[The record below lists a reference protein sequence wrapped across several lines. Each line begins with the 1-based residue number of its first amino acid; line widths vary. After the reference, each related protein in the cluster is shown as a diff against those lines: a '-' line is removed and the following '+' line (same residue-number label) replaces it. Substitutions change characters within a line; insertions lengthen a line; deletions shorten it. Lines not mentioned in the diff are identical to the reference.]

1 MLTYKL
7 STFFFCFSDASEPW
21 QLGLQDPATSVVEG
35 MIFFHDYLMFFLI
48 GIGFFLLWIS
58 YIILKNFDENT
69 NFSIINF
76 THYSPL
82 EFMGT
87 ANRVDVIL
95 LTSIFLFSTLFYCLT
110 MIVKINFLIF
120 KLRIQIKAITNIIS
134 LLDEKLLSLAQQA
147 DNRMIMTAI
156 GIAVVIVIG
165 LLFFFFSGGGPGPG
179 PGGSSITSDSFTPRG
194 SEGSLSRAPSST
206 DLGGKYTQGPSLD
219 NPSLG
224 INDLAA
230 PTPEATVVETTILG
244 LVEPLKDKFTVIF
257 EKVRDQLLPTL
268 DRSNWLDSANNKI
281 SFFQDSHTVK
291 VGSSVKEWLS
301 ALKASSEKIAEKGE
315 ISIDVLQSVAKT
327 VDSINEILP
336 VFIDQL
342 DLFLAGAKLN
352 GRPYLQT
359 EVSDFEFIISCRNLA
374 KELLEKLSENETLL
388 TQGSIVFPEWFP
400 GLLCF
405 FSTLNVAC
413 SEEVSNLLS
422 TQIRTIFEQL
432 KNHPFKSDLKDFL
445 IRKLYDCYISMMTL
459 MNSTSKSM
467 SSINY
472 LRETRVTDD
481 IHAIPKLLDK
491 LYEHHGLLNVDPN
504 HIFLF
509 LG

>member
-1 MLTYKL
+1 MILFYNELTKISCL
-7 STFFFCFSDASEPW
+7 FIFSLFLA
-21 QLGLQDPATSVVEG
+21 V

-147 DNRMIMTAI
+147 DSRMIMTAI

-165 LLFFFFSGGGPGPG
+165 LLFFFFSGGGPG

-206 DLGGKYTQGPSLD
+206 DLGGKYNQGPSLD

-230 PTPEATVVETTILG
+230 PTPEATVVETTILV

-257 EKVRDQLLPTL
+257 EKLRDQLLPTL

-301 ALKASSEKIAEKGE
+301 ALKASSEKIAETGE

-359 EVSDFEFIISCRNLA
+359 EMSDFEFIFSCRNLA

-445 IRKLYDCYISMMTL
+445 IRKLFDCYISMMTL

-481 IHAIPKLLDK
+481 IHAIPNLLDK